1 MEGIESQILELLRK
15 RNIKSVVYVDNEF
28 EKDVYKAP
36 FVRYIRQNIEKE
48 GLEFPFPTEGGIEI
62 ALQEFGN
69 WWENEDSKSIKDE
82 CQHRGIVRATSEV
95 EEKLL
100 EVLPEGMLKCLTP
113 EEYEANYSDY
123 DALGLSKENQLLV
136 LMDKYLSEDD
146 PSSGMRKLTSL
157 KNKDWVSCGLFSNK
171 FDAHHEID
179 NWSESDTVNNIYPL
193 SKSRVNEDGAP
204 NLLQGLHNVLWLRQI
219 TDVKNK
225 AISLYADSL
234 NKAIEDLQKL
244 DPASFD
250 HVVIRSSH
258 EEGCWEFDTIKRII
272 QTIHNRY
279 IELQLLSDDNF
290 EQIQVLTGMLKE
302 MSPLCDGTA
311 VPNSETLRV
320 LYKSEVY
327 DDVEYVNRTYSQI
340 ANGDI
345 FRISGKGDFML
356 VCQPCNIELR
366 GDLSRKSSEFVY
378 MLPINEINLGAASMS
393 HDYLSTLQRI
403 EGESL
408 KCVNLARNIRVSPK
422 VLDLVC
428 FNKEGKSVIDIEVEA
443 KNLDGALFMQD
454 NLLARYD
461 KIKQEVSRYVTLCN
475 LVSGFN
481 NDVMSKEPK
490 NQLLKI
496 LKKPFELSTE
506 RYVMPKYDADNHMVD
521 FGIVRVGRYKELYA
535 QIVLQDFM
543 GYLSRHALPNDFSKE
558 TVSFN

>member
-1 MEGIESQILELLRK
+1 MAAVESQILELLRK
-15 RNIKSVVYVDNEF
+15 RNIKSVIYVDNDF
-28 EKDVYKAP
+28 EKDVYKEP
-36 FVRYIRQNIEKE
+36 FVRYIRQNIGAE
-48 GLEFPFPTEGGIEI
+48 GIEFPFPTEGGIDI
-62 ALQEFGN
+62 SLQEFAR
-69 WWENEDSKSIKDE
+69 WWELQDENGIKEE
-82 CQHRGIVRATSEV
+82 CQQRGIVRATSEV
-95 EEKLL
+95 EAKLL

-113 EEYEANYSDY
+113 AEYDANYSDY
-123 DALGLSKENQLLV
+123 DALGLSRDNQLLV

-146 PSSGMRKLTSL
+146 PYSGMRKLTSV

-171 FDAHHEID
+171 FDAYHEID
-179 NWSESDTVNNIYPL
+179 NWLESDTVNNVYPL
-193 SKSRVNEDGAP
+193 SKSRLGEEKKF

-219 TDVKNK
+219 TDVKIK
-225 AISLYADSL
+225 AISLYKDSL
-234 NKAIEDLQKL
+234 NKTSDELRKL

-250 HVVIRSSH
+250 QVVIRSSH
-258 EEGCWEFDTIKRII
+258 VEGCWEFDTIKRILQI
-272 QTIHNRY
+272 IHNRY

-366 GDLSRKSSEFVY
+366 GDSSRKSSEFVY
-378 MLPINEINLGAASMS
+378 MLPINEIDQGAASLS
-393 HDYLSTLQRI
+393 HDYLSILQPI

-422 VLDLVC
+422 VLDIVC
-428 FNKEGKSVIDIEVEA
+428 YNKEGKSVIDIEVEA
-443 KNLDGALFMQD
+443 KDLDGALFMQA
-454 NLLARYD
+454 NLLSRYD
-461 KIKQEVSRYVTLCN
+461 KIKQEVNRYVTLCN
-475 LVSGFN
+475 LVSGLN
-481 NDVMSKEPK
+481 NDILGKDQR

-496 LKKPFELSTE
+496 LKKPFELATE
-506 RYVMPKYDADNHMVD
+506 RIVIPNYDAAHHLVD
-521 FGIVRVGRYKELYA
+521 FGIIRIGRYKELYA

-543 GYLSRHALPNDFSKE
+543 GYLSRQALPNDFSKI
-558 TVSFN
+558 TI